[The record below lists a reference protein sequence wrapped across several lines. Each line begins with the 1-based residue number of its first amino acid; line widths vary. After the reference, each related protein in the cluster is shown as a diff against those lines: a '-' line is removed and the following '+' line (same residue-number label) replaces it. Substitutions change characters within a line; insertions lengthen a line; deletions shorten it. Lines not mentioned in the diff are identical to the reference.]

1 MWEQNSENEYEI
13 NLKEI
18 ISGVKKNFV
27 FELEVSLE
35 DNFDW
40 LEAIDIKLEID
51 TVGDDSKTIKM

>member
-13 NLKEI
+13 NSKEI

>member
-40 LEAIDIKLEID
+40 LEAIDI
-51 TVGDDSKTIKM
+51 